1 MLKMLKAAANVALL
15 FQRNRFLDVTDDDV
29 ERPWDHQAYV
39 TCDLTNIVALK
50 PHTVT
55 GVLIIFSLPG

>member
-1 MLKMLKAAANVALL
+1 MLMLKMLKAAANVALL

-39 TCDLTNIVALK
+39 TCDLTNIVA
-50 PHTVT
+50 
-55 GVLIIFSLPG
+55 